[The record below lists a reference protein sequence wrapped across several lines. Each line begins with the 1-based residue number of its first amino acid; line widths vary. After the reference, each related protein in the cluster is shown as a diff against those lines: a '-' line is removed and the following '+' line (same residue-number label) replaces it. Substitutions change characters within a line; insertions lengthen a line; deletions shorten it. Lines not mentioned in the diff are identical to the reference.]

1 MTTLNVTATP
11 HKMSFKHVAVFTLAI
26 LLVPLVAGMFFAGV
40 NWSLFD
46 FVVMGGLLFLTGSTL
61 LLIQRHLPKRARM
74 MLIAST
80 LLLFAYIWIELAV
93 GVFFQLGS

>member
-1 MTTLNVTATP
+1 MNTFNIATP
-11 HKMSFKHVAVFTLAI
+11 YKLSFKHVAGFTLAI
-26 LLVPLVAGMFFAGV
+26 LVVPLVAGMFFAGV

-46 FVVMGGLLFLTGSTL
+46 FVVMGALLFLTGSML
-61 LLIQRHLPKRARM
+61 LLIQRYLPKRPRIV
-74 MLIAST
+74 LIAFT